1 MNKITIELL
10 DEVEPGFILAGGSFR
25 DNGGTNIMNT
35 GNKLRWVAIRGGIND
50 FAIYFENIW
59 SNDVE
64 SMLVYP
70 KLGDWSDDQIKM
82 YGDKLPK
89 YMVRELVDIDDKAL
103 SRYRS

>member
-1 MNKITIELL
+1 
-10 DEVEPGFILAGGSFR
+10 
-25 DNGGTNIMNT
+25 
-35 GNKLRWVAIRGGIND
+35 
-50 FAIYFENIW
+50 
-59 SNDVE
+59 
-64 SMLVYP
+64 MLVYP